1 MAITMT
7 GRSPRVNGTDDG
19 RVGSVSADRGDL
31 DEWRWVA
38 AEALREALLAWR
50 GDLRPLA
57 EELVEYLGSML
68 RRGDGSQIG
77 ALAVPRAVHVGLRG
91 TDPPDWL
98 MAAAS
103 ATYLAW
109 DLLDDDMDGDPV
121 KFWRGR
127 PAADRTIGA
136 HLLLATA
143 VAQAPLH
150 AGPAGSAGLTRLYLD
165 MVSTVTEGQLRAEV
179 PLHVGTTPEAVAAG
193 NDARSGAMLAGLAE
207 LAANVAGAG
216 GPTCRAAARFG
227 RELALAR
234 QLVNDLT
241 ELASPRTSDLR
252 NRTATMPA
260 AFALQRTPPADR
272 AALVRRLQAAATD
285 ADLRRRMVDRD
296 LRPALADTRMLA
308 RLHLA
313 EAIRLAGSF
322 ARRTRGR
329 AAVRSLIDYTAS
341 GFPVS
346 GDGRSAPAGSA
357 VAWK

>member
-1 MAITMT
+1 MA
-7 GRSPRVNGTDDG
+7 TD
-19 RVGSVSADRGDL
+19 
-31 DEWRWVA
+31 
-38 AEALREALLAWR
+38 ALRGALLAWR
-50 GDLRPLA
+50 GELRPLA
-57 EELVEYLGSML
+57 EELLVHLGSVL
-68 RRGDGSQIG
+68 RRGDGSQIA

-121 KFWRGR
+121 KFWRRR

-150 AGPAGSAGLTRLYLD
+150 AGPAASAGLTRLYLD

-179 PLHVGTTPEAVAAG
+179 PLNVATTPGAVAAG

-207 LAANVAGAG
+207 LAANVAGAD

-260 AFALQRTPPADR
+260 AFALQRTPPAGR
-272 AALVRRLQAAATD
+272 AALIRRLHAAASD
-285 ADLRRRMVDRD
+285 VDLRRRMIDGE
-296 LRPALADTRMLA
+296 LQPALADTRMLA

-313 EAIRLAGSF
+313 RAAGLASSF
-322 ARRTRGR
+322 THHARGR
-329 AAVRSLIDYTAS
+329 ALANDLIAYPAT
-341 GFPVS
+341 GLP
-346 GDGRSAPAGSA
+346 SAATPRR
-357 VAWK
+357 